1 MLENT
6 VYRLKHDKKL
16 SIGFIGGSITEGC
29 GASSPKTSWVGRT
42 YDWFTRTYPEAEF
55 RFENAAIGGTGSMLG
70 VYRLEHEL
78 LDKSDPDLV
87 FVEFA
92 VNDWSWPCLLYTSR
106 CV

>member
-1 MLENT
+1 M
-6 VYRLKHDKKL
+6 
-16 SIGFIGGSITEGC
+16 
-29 GASSPKTSWVGRT
+29 GRT
-42 YDWFTRTYPEAEF
+42 CDWFTRTYPEAEF

-92 VNDWSWPCLLYTSR
+92 VNDWSWPYDGIFSDMEWQLCVKYVHESQQQTLFLYIQLHCIPLSH
-106 CV
+106 